1 MRRNKNARNNKKTLV
16 ARHKKLAFYGV
27 INSSGTENFLRMPKF
42 TQLSQSKN
50 PIEHNRHYVEEPFQ
64 EMDIIGCSPSISYAF
79 DYHRNCEVQKDIV
92 NITDN
97 EFIADDSFRNIVIV
111 DIDEGTAIKRAY
123 AVIPSTE
130 GDNINV
136 YTYSG
141 TFKCKGEKI
150 LGTATSSDG
159 WNTITFTES
168 TD

>member
-1 MRRNKNARNNKKTLV
+1 MSEIAKKTIV

-50 PIEHNRHYVEEPFQ
+50 PSEYNRQYVDEPFQ
-64 EMDIIGCSPSISYAF
+64 ETDITGYSPSISYAF
-79 DYHRNCEVQKDIV
+79 DLHRNCEVQNDIV
-92 NITDN
+92 NITDS
-97 EFIADDSFRNIVIV
+97 ELIADDAVRNIVIV
-111 DIDEGTAIKRAY
+111 DVDKGTAIKRAY

-150 LGTATSSDG
+150 HGTATSSDG
-159 WNTITFTES
+159 WQTITFAES
-168 TD
+168 TAD